1 MTALRKTTAAL
12 ISDAAPFAIRAE
24 RASDVAAREALL
36 DACFGDNRHTRT
48 CQRLRDGR
56 APAEG
61 LALSAVRQG
70 RVVGSVRL
78 WHVSAGGIPAL
89 MLGPLAVEA
98 SSRQLGVGAAL
109 MDHALAA
116 AKARGHRAVILLG
129 DAPYYARF
137 GFSAAKTGELSLP
150 GAFERDR
157 LLGLELSEGALD
169 DAWGMIAPTGA
180 PLPKPKAGPTRQ
192 EGTSSCRAWLD
203 AMPENLPEPSAGAA
217 STLPQRHHH
226 GAPDRDL
233 GHDRAGPPGAPL
245 GRLRAGGLR
254 RCQAIPIAPRG
265 VAHSGEKPL
274 NRAKPARII
283 PSPSHDRGSD
293 APSPDF
299 NRLAL

>member
-70 RVVGSVRL
+70 RLVGSVRL

-150 GAFERDR
+150 GTFERDR
-157 LLGLELSEGALD
+157 LLGLELREGALD
-169 DAWGMIAPTGA
+169 GAWGMIAPTGA
-180 PLPKPKAGPTRQ
+180 PLPKSKA
-192 EGTSSCRAWLD
+192 SRARKAL
-203 AMPENLPEPSAGAA
+203 LV
-217 STLPQRHHH
+217 
-226 GAPDRDL
+226 
-233 GHDRAGPPGAPL
+233 
-245 GRLRAGGLR
+245 
-254 RCQAIPIAPRG
+254 PR
-265 VAHSGEKPL
+265 VA
-274 NRAKPARII
+274 
-283 PSPSHDRGSD
+283 
-293 APSPDF
+293 
-299 NRLAL
+299 

>member
-1 MTALRKTTAAL
+1 MTALRKTTIAL
-12 ISDAAPFAIRAE
+12 KSDAAPFAIRAE

-36 DACFGDNRHTRT
+36 DACFGDDRHMRT

-70 RVVGSVRL
+70 RLVGSVRL

-137 GFSAAKTGELSLP
+137 GFSAAKTGELTLP

-157 LLGLELSEGALD
+157 LLGLELREGALD
-169 DAWGMIAPTGA
+169 GAWGMIAATGA
-180 PLPKPKAGPTRQ
+180 PLPKARATRATKA
-192 EGTSSCRAWLD
+192 
-203 AMPENLPEPSAGAA
+203 
-217 STLPQRHHH
+217 
-226 GAPDRDL
+226 
-233 GHDRAGPPGAPL
+233 
-245 GRLRAGGLR
+245 RLV
-254 RCQAIPIAPRG
+254 PR
-265 VAHSGEKPL
+265 VA
-274 NRAKPARII
+274 
-283 PSPSHDRGSD
+283 
-293 APSPDF
+293 
-299 NRLAL
+299 

>member
-70 RVVGSVRL
+70 RLVGTVRL

-89 MLGPLAVEA
+89 MLGPLAVEE

-137 GFSAAKTGELSLP
+137 GFSAARTGELSLP
-150 GAFERDR
+150 GPFERDR
-157 LLGLELSEGALD
+157 LLGLELREGALED
-169 DAWGMIAPTGA
+169 PWGMISATGA
-180 PLPKPKAGPTRQ
+180 PLPKAKAGR
-192 EGTSSCRAWLD
+192 SRKALFV
-203 AMPENLPEPSAGAA
+203 
-217 STLPQRHHH
+217 
-226 GAPDRDL
+226 
-233 GHDRAGPPGAPL
+233 
-245 GRLRAGGLR
+245 
-254 RCQAIPIAPRG
+254 PR
-265 VAHSGEKPL
+265 VA
-274 NRAKPARII
+274 
-283 PSPSHDRGSD
+283 
-293 APSPDF
+293 
-299 NRLAL
+299 